1 MKGSGEFEG
10 SVWATTA
17 AAEAGRSVLAANALD
32 EGGLQAVLAEA
43 LAAGA
48 DWGDLF
54 YEAWQGETVA
64 VDDGRVRSCSRSA
77 RQGVGVRVIAGER
90 QGFAHTDALRPEP
103 MRSAAAAARAIA
115 DGRSAQAHPP
125 LAVAGGRGPTSALPT
140 PPVPSLYAADVD
152 PLALPLDQK
161 VRALA
166 QLDARCRAADP
177 RVQQVMAQVS
187 ASLQTVLIVRSDG
200 ALAWDVRPLVR
211 LDCTVIARGA
221 DGKLARGSARDG
233 GRRGLEPMLE
243 PAALDA
249 LAAEAVRQALV
260 NLDGKPVPA
269 GVFDVVLGPG
279 WPAVLLHE
287 AIGHGLEG
295 DFNRKGTSA
304 FAGRLGQRVASPLCT
319 VVDDG
324 TLALDRGALQID
336 DEGTPGECTTL
347 IENGVLVGY
356 MQDRLNAS
364 LMGMRPTGNGRR
376 ESYQHLVLPRM
387 RNTYMRAGVDDPKE
401 IVRGLKRGIYA
412 VDFGGGQVDITSGKF
427 VFEMT
432 EAYLVED
439 GRITAPLQG
448 ATLIGDGP
456 SALERVVAV
465 GNDLGFTKGQGVCG
479 KDGQSVPVGVGQPTL
494 RINGMT
500 VGGSQV

>member
-1 MKGSGEFEG
+1 MKSVSERSG
-10 SVWATTA
+10 SVLAATA

-32 EGGLQAVLAEA
+32 EGGLQAVLDEA

-115 DGRSAQAHPP
+115 DGRSAQAHP
-125 LAVAGGRGPTSALPT
+125 ALPAAT
-140 PPVPSLYAADVD
+140 GPRSTAAVPSLYAADVD
-152 PLALPLDQK
+152 PLALPLDHK

-233 GRRGLEPMLE
+233 GRCGLEALLE

-260 NLDGKPVPA
+260 NLDARPVPA

-347 IENGVLVGY
+347 IEDGVLVGY

-387 RNTYMRAGVDDPKE
+387 RNTYLRAGADDPE
-401 IVRGLKRGIYA
+401 DIVRGLKRGIYA

-432 EAYLVED
+432 EAYLVEE

-456 SALERVVAV
+456 SALERVVAI
-465 GNDLGFTKGQGVCG
+465 GRDLGFTKGQGVCG